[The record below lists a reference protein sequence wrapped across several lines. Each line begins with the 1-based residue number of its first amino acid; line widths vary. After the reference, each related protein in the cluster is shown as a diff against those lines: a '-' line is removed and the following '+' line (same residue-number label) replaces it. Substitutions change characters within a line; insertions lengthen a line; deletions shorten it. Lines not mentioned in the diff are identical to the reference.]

1 MPGGCCRRAKSRT
14 GVGATHV
21 GAPGRRAS
29 GACRRCEATGGA
41 DPARGEGGHRP
52 LQQEVLR
59 DEGAVPAHHAAE
71 PREHEAEGLAPG
83 PRMADLTLDLQPA
96 RTLAL
101 PLICRRTI
109 MPMHVSR

>member
-1 MPGGCCRRAKSRT
+1 MPAPVTSEPPDGDPAELGP
-14 GVGATHV
+14 GA
-21 GAPGRRAS
+21 GPA
-29 GACRRCEATGGA
+29 GGA
-41 DPARGEGGHRP
+41 DPARAEGGQRP

-59 DEGAVPAHHAAE
+59 DEGAAPAHHAAE

-96 RTLAL
+96 RTFAL